1 MRRPV
6 GGAIVAMLL
15 PAVAA
20 AAYAAA
26 GGLDPNFSR
35 DGKVTTDLSTR
46 GDFAAAVAVQADGK
60 VVVAGSAA
68 YDTTDPKWALTRY
81 KVGGAID
88 TSFAGG
94 DGKVIT
100 NFTSGEDAV
109 YGLAIQSDGKIVAAG
124 DAGLRTGNSKFALAR
139 YDSDGTLD
147 PSFGGGD
154 GKVTT
159 NFTTGD
165 DEVSSLALQPG
176 GEILVAGGSAQNRA
190 NPKVVVAR
198 YLPDGSLDPTFSGDG
213 KVTTDLSA
221 AKDYA
226 NAATLQNDGKI
237 IVGGLAAVS
246 GSRAS
251 FELIRYKSNGSL
263 DTSFSGNGKLTTNF
277 TARDDSVQGIVVRSD
292 LDIVAGGI
300 AGSGGS
306 NANFALAY
314 YQPDGKL
321 DPSFG
326 GGDGK
331 VMTDITAGYDAAW
344 DLVIQP
350 DDKVVA
356 GGEVSGSG
364 GRFAA
369 TRYLVNGRLDPDFGG
384 DGKVTAN
391 FTTRSDFAF
400 GLARLPVDGNLV
412 LVGGSGWG
420 GSNPKFAVARLLD
433 E

>member
-1 MRRPV
+1 MRRLA
-6 GGAIVAMLL
+6 GTAIVALL
-15 PAVAA
+15 LLALAA

-26 GGLDPNFSR
+26 GALDPGFGGG
-35 DGKVTTDLSTR
+35 DGKITPDISAR
-46 GDFAAAVAVQADGK
+46 GDFAAAVAIQTDGK
-60 VVVAGSAA
+60 IVVAGSAA
-68 YDTTDPKWALTRY
+68 YDTTDPKWALARY
-81 KVGGAID
+81 NADGTID
-88 TSFAGG
+88 KSFGG
-94 DGKVIT
+94 DGKVFT
-100 NFTSGEDAV
+100 NFTGGEDAV
-109 YGLAIQSDGKIVAAG
+109 YGLAIQPDRKIVAAG

-139 YDSDGTLD
+139 YDIDGTLD

-154 GKVTT
+154 GKVRT
-159 NFTTGD
+159 NFSTGD
-165 DEVSSLALQPG
+165 DPVSSLALQLS
-176 GEILVAGGSAQNRA
+176 GEIVVVGGAAQNRA
-190 NPKVVVAR
+190 NPKVAVAR
-198 YLPDGSLDPTFSGDG
+198 YLSDGTLDPDFSANG
-213 KVTTDLSA
+213 KVITDLSA
-221 AKDYA
+221 RKDYA
-226 NAATLQNDGKI
+226 NAVALQNAGKI

-251 FELIRYKSNGSL
+251 FELIRYRDDGSL

-306 NANFALAY
+306 NAKFALAY
-314 YQPDGKL
+314 YHPDGTL

-331 VMTDITAGYDAAW
+331 VMTDITPGYDAAW
-344 DLVIQP
+344 DIVIQP

-356 GGEVSGSG
+356 GGEASGSG

-369 TRYLVNGRLDPDFGG
+369 ARYLADGTLDPDFGG
-384 DGKVTAN
+384 DGKVTVN

-400 GLARLPVDGNLV
+400 GLARQPVDGNLV

-420 GSNPKFAVARLLD
+420 GSNPRFAVARLLD